1 MLLKRGGGITMY
13 DIKSAEI
20 LLDHLNVTLGLARES
35 TEFRKYDTNWLPC
48 FCISTV
54 NDWIV

>member
-1 MLLKRGGGITMY
+1 MTMY
-13 DIKSAEI
+13 DINFQEI
-20 LLDHLNVTLGLARES
+20 LLDHLNVTLGLAGES

-48 FCISTV
+48 FCTSTV